1 MFALQISFKDGVSK
15 PETVFVRRPVAIVG
29 SSSTAHIVLD
39 DLAPLRFQLRISR
52 ELGRQFRV
60 SPVPLDG
67 RSQVPTYLEGVYRDE
82 SLLDLGPLSIKI
94 CAIDLDL
101 QLKDTE
107 PLDRAG
113 VRVLRQACSTTTPQF
128 PALVV
133 KDDFPVTIS
142 FAPDQPLYVG
152 KARNCGVRLESE
164 DVSPR
169 HARLGFESGSFWV
182 EDLGSTHG
190 TFVHNQQISGR
201 VEVDPGAPITLGR
214 SVTLIG
220 ATDEAGL
227 EAALSNRPL
236 QHTQREPQTEKYPI
250 LVSLSEVARP
260 ARIVIQPGVSLSI
273 GRDPSSDMW
282 LGAPH
287 VSRRHCSVARSK
299 AGAVSINDHS
309 TNGTAYDSGIL
320 RRGDAF
326 SPSGK
331 PVVMDFGG
339 GVTVALCYSEQD
351 ERKFVANEGAAQTFV
366 AKDADLTAVQTN
378 RQEPPP
384 RLRTATFF
392 HSGTRPAREAEP
404 RGPASMFNIRQLYDD
419 MNQRGRAVIVVGV
432 AGLVAFFIIVVNLL
446 LPVFR

>member
-29 SSSTAHIVLD
+29 ASSSAHIVLD
-39 DLAPLRFQLRISR
+39 DLAPLRFQLRIAR

-60 SPVPLDG
+60 SPIPLDG

-82 SLLDLGPLSIKI
+82 SVLDLGPISVRI

-101 QLKDTE
+101 QLKETE

-113 VRVLRQACSTTTPQF
+113 VRVLRQACSTATPKF

-133 KDDFPVTIS
+133 KDDRPVTIS

-152 KARNCGVRLESE
+152 KARTCAVRLENE

-201 VEVDPGAPITLGR
+201 VEVDPGAPIILGR

-220 ATDEAGL
+220 ATDETSL
-227 EAALSNRPL
+227 EAALSNRPA
-236 QHTQREPQTEKYPI
+236 QQTQREPQTEKYPV

-260 ARIVIQPGVSLSI
+260 ARIIIQPGVNLSI

-287 VSRRHCSVARSK
+287 VSRRHCSVSRTK
-299 AGAVSINDHS
+299 AGALTINDHS
-309 TNGTAYDSGIL
+309 TNGTAYDAGIL

-326 SPSGK
+326 APNGK
-331 PVVMDFGG
+331 PVVFDFGG
-339 GVTVALCYSEQD
+339 NVTVALCFSEQD
-351 ERKFVANEGAAQTFV
+351 EQKFVASEGAAQTFV
-366 AKDADLTAVQTN
+366 TKEAELTSVQTN
-378 RQEPPP
+378 KQEPPP
-384 RLRTATFF
+384 RLRTATLFRSSPQF
-392 HSGTRPAREAEP
+392 GRPIEGRPP
-404 RGPASMFNIRQLYDD
+404 RSMFNIRQLYED
-419 MNQRGRAVIVVGV
+419 MNQRGRAVIAVGV
-432 AGLVAFFIIVVNLL
+432 AGLVAFLVIVVNLL